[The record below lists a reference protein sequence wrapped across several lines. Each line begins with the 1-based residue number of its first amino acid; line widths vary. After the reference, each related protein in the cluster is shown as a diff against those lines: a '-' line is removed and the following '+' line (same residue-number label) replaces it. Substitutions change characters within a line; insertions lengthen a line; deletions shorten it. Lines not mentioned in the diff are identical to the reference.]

1 MQEMTALTLLLLPS
15 PLPPAKRTETLDPL
29 LDSAIYS
36 YTARSSSPYFSLRTT
51 IISIELLT
59 LKGGTAPDDAVKWAV
74 KALSSG
80 TLGDIGSCLIIER
93 ISNCYKVM
101 HPKRRRKMA
110 LWSMLACESWMGVGC
125 KTSAVRCLWEAL
137 GVYRECQGFERLG
150 GHLAGL
156 MESLG
161 MRREEVEK
169 GTEVVDMQHEAGD
182 SGGITVEF
190 A

>member
-1 MQEMTALTLLLLPS
+1 MTALTLLLLPS
-15 PLPPAKRTETLDPL
+15 SLTSSKRIESLDPL

-101 HPKRRRKMA
+101 HPRRRRKMA
-110 LWSMLACESWMGVGC
+110 LWGMLACESWMGVGC
-125 KTSAVRCLWEAL
+125 RTAAVRCLREAV

-161 MRREEVEK
+161 MRREGVEK
-169 GTEVVDMQHEAGD
+169 VTEVVDMQHDGE